1 MPAPAGSTA
10 PGSAPAPPHGRAE
23 PHRPPAG
30 TTGVGTGMGTGH
42 PLGLRGQQ
50 RDEASGGCA
59 RGTPAVSVRAQAG
72 TPLPII
78 SNSFLIY
85 LNKQAVLT
93 SAEVFE
99 QPGPG

>member
-1 MPAPAGSTA
+1 M
-10 PGSAPAPPHGRAE
+10 R
-23 PHRPPAG
+23 
-30 TTGVGTGMGTGH
+30 TGH
-42 PLGLRGQQ
+42 PERLRGQQ

-59 RGTPAVSVRAQAG
+59 RCARGTAAVSVRAQPEP
-72 TPLPII
+72 PLPII

-85 LNKQAVLT
+85 LNKQAALT